1 MFWKAWAISKS
12 LNFWASS
19 LGLLCAALRLLELC
33 ALSSPSE
40 SLELWEA
47 WNLNFILE
55 LQGLSFVCVELC
67 LGKLGAS
74 RILVLEL
81 QGFLSYLD
89 MRLCSPWEIMTLWD
103 SSLELGDRAW
113 GRQTCT
119 LSRRL
124 VARAPRASPP
134 CVARPAVLLCCWQY
148 YLIHRYGTYLP
159 CEM

>member
-1 MFWKAWAISKS
+1 MTTNMFWWMLKIMFLMYPFLHRKYYLFSQNS
-12 LNFWASS
+12 
-19 LGLLCAALRLLELC
+19 E
-33 ALSSPSE
+33 SSPSE
-40 SLELWEA
+40 SLEFWEA